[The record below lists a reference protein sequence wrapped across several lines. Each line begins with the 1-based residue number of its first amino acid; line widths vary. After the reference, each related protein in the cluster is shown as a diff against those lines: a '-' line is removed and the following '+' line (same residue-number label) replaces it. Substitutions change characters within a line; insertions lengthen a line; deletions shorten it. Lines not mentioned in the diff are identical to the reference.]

1 MPVTFAHGGGGG
13 GAGGERR
20 PPGATGPPC
29 RRAPPGGLAGR
40 VRWTRYSAWTLWGP
54 TSELLRRLSLT
65 IHGPVILSGNANQE
79 LAVAICDAL
88 GQTLGEAEVFA
99 FSNQNIFVRICEN
112 VRERDVFLV
121 QPGAMPVNDNVMELL
136 IMIDAVRRASAG
148 RITAVVPYFP
158 YGRSD
163 KKDQPRVPITAR
175 LMANLIETAGADRV
189 LTIDLHAGQIQG
201 FFNVP
206 TDELTALNLLA
217 EHFHDQ
223 EFRGVVVAPD
233 LGSAKRARN
242 LAERL
247 NVPLALSEKR
257 RVSNDD
263 QVQALHLIGEVAGHD
278 ALIIDDEVDTAGT
291 LVEVATLLK
300 EQGAHDIYA
309 AATHGVLSG
318 RAVERIEE
326 SPLKQVIVTDTLPA
340 RRYVNSGKIGV
351 VSVAP
356 LLGEAIQRIH
366 SGQSVGALFQ

>member
-1 MPVTFAHGGGGG
+1 MPVTLARGAGRG

-20 PPGATGPPC
+20 PPGASGPPC
-29 RRAPPGGLAGR
+29 RRGPPGLAGR

-54 TSELLRRLSLT
+54 ASELLRRLSLT

-79 LAVAICDAL
+79 LAADICDAL
-88 GQTLGEAEVFA
+88 GQSLGEAEVFA

-136 IMIDAVRRASAG
+136 IMIDAARRASAG

-217 EHFHDQ
+217 EHFRDQ